1 MHDIRAIRD
10 NPAAYDRA
18 WLEGLM
24 DGSVF
29 SKLDAKVE
37 GVRRMQKGYSEQPT
51 MTQAMKTQWGQL
63 KGEHENALVQTG
75 HAIKELTETHNRL
88 KAIPQDDKAV
98 ATATAAAT
106 QSLLT
111 VRKMAEH
118 YSREG
123 TMLVKELDTYL
134 AKV

>member
-1 MHDIRAIRD
+1 
-10 NPAAYDRA
+10 
-18 WLEGLM
+18 
-24 DGSVF
+24 
-29 SKLDAKVE
+29 
-37 GVRRMQKGYSEQPT
+37 
-51 MTQAMKTQWGQL
+51 MKTQWGQL

-98 ATATAAAT
+98 ATASAAAM

-111 VRKMAEH
+111 VRTMAEH
-118 YSREG
+118 YSKEG

-134 AKV
+134 AKG